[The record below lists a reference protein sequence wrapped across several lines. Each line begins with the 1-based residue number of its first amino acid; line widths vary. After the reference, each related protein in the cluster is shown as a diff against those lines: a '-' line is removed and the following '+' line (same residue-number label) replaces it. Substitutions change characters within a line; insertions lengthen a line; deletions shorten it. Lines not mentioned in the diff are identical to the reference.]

1 MCNIFD
7 NVNFN
12 AMAQKSYYILM
23 ADIISSREGNQHQ
36 LMTDF
41 KKITTVIKRKYG
53 KKFLSPITITLGD
66 EFQSVLANLDD
77 AIHIIIET
85 EELMIRK
92 EISFKLR
99 YTLTEGKIDT
109 PINHKTGYGMMGEG
123 LTRARE
129 NLTAL
134 KELKKRFYIS
144 VKNVNLSSTL
154 NNCFDLYQHFLDSWN
169 LKKDAKL
176 ITTLFDLKDYKTAA
190 DLLQKDRSLIWK
202 RKKNLRI
209 DLYFSLKQIIYYT
222 AAK

>member
-1 MCNIFD
+1 
-7 NVNFN
+7 
-12 AMAQKSYYILM
+12 
-23 ADIISSREGNQHQ
+23 
-36 LMTDF
+36 
-41 KKITTVIKRKYG
+41 
-53 KKFLSPITITLGD
+53 
-66 EFQSVLANLDD
+66 
-77 AIHIIIET
+77 
-85 EELMIRK
+85 
-92 EISFKLR
+92 
-99 YTLTEGKIDT
+99 
-109 PINHKTGYGMMGEG
+109 MMGEG

-144 VKNVNLSSTL
+144 VKNANLSSTL

-176 ITTLFDLKDYKTAA
+176 ITTLIDLKDYKTAA

-209 DLYFSLKQIIYYT
+209 DLYFSLKQIIYHT